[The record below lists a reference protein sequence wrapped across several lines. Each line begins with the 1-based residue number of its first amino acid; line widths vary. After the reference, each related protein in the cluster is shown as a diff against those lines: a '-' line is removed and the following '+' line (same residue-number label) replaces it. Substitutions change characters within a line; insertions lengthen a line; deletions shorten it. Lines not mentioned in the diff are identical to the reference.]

1 MINSRKIEDLD
12 PHVAKLCKAFV
23 AAAKKQ
29 GVDVLITSTYRDG
42 ESQNAL
48 YAQGRTKA
56 GRIVTNAKAGQ
67 SYHNYRLAFDF
78 VPIVN
83 GKAMWNDLRTFQ
95 KLGEL
100 GESLGLDWA
109 GRWKTMRELAHLQW
123 TGGLSLA
130 QLRAGKRPVAPA

>member
-1 MINSRKIEDLD
+1 MINSRKIEDLH
-12 PHVAKLCKAFV
+12 PVVAAKAKAFI

-29 GVDVLITSTYRDG
+29 GIDVLITSTYRDN

-67 SYHNYRLAFDF
+67 SFHNYQLAFDF

-83 GKAMWNDLRTFQ
+83 GKAMWNDHRTFQ

-109 GRWKTMRELAHLQW
+109 GRWKSFPEMAHLQW
-123 TGGLSLA
+123 TGGLTLA
-130 QLRAGKRPVAPA
+130 QLRAGKQPPKVV